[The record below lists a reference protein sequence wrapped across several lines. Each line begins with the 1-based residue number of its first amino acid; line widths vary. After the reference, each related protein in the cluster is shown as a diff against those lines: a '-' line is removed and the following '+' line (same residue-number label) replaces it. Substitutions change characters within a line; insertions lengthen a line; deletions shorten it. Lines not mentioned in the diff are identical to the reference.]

1 MRDYVNSLLSREY
14 EVVTVGDGEAALAEV
29 RRNPPDLLLSDIMM
43 PRLDGLGLLRAL
55 RGDPATREIPVILLS
70 ARAGEESRVEGL
82 EQGAD
87 DYLVKPFSA
96 RELVARVAARIA
108 LARLR
113 REMAERHIQ
122 ERLRHAEA
130 ELARISRLTTMGQL
144 TASIAHEINQPLSAI
159 VTNADACLHWLARD
173 EPDLD
178 EVRNAISRIGRDGTR
193 AGDVVRGLRA
203 LSARS
208 EPNRARLD
216 LNDAIQEVLA
226 LARSE
231 MQRHRVHLRTDMFA
245 GDRPVFG
252 DRVQLQQVVLN
263 LVMNAIEAMSAVTDR
278 QTVLAIS
285 SEPAESDGM
294 IVSIEDTGAGLDPA
308 IADRIFDPFFTTKPN
323 GMGMGL
329 SICRSIIQAHG
340 GRCWASP
347 RAPHGTAFRFT
358 VPTAAEIPGDVQHA
372 FNSQD

>member
-1 MRDYVNSLLSREY
+1 M
-14 EVVTVGDGEAALAEV
+14 
-29 RRNPPDLLLSDIMM
+29 
-43 PRLDGLGLLRAL
+43 
-55 RGDPATREIPVILLS
+55 
-70 ARAGEESRVEGL
+70 
-82 EQGAD
+82 
-87 DYLVKPFSA
+87 
-96 RELVARVAARIA
+96 
-108 LARLR
+108 
-113 REMAERHIQ
+113 
-122 ERLRHAEA
+122 
-130 ELARISRLTTMGQL
+130 
-144 TASIAHEINQPLSAI
+144 
-159 VTNADACLHWLARD
+159 
-173 EPDLD
+173 
-178 EVRNAISRIGRDGTR
+178 
-193 AGDVVRGLRA
+193 VRGLRA

-294 IVSIEDTGAGLDPA
+294 IVSIEDTGAELDPA

-358 VPTAAEIPGDVQHA
+358 VPAAAEIPGDVQHA